1 MVLEPR
7 HRNQGCWAR
16 VPRPEE
22 TGPWQCV
29 RAREAVENSGAAGCS
44 KVQLCYPDS
53 LRRSDRTIDYIVWYR
68 VAPPSGPCHTGY
80 LRTQWWRYIVALHGY
95 SPSRVGINEH
105 GIEQHGDLYW
115 NLPAPQLYEHAI
127 RNGEAK
133 LAANGAMVCTTGPH
147 TGRSPNDKF
156 LVDEETTTKDIWW
169 GKFNRSITPAQFDQ
183 LHQRVV
189 KHYQTKDLYVRDMF
203 AGADE
208 SSRLSIRVITETA
221 WHNLFASQL
230 FIRPQP
236 GSTGDYRPEFTIL
249 NAPTCHADPATDGT
263 NSEAFIVISF
273 QKKLVLIGGTAYA
286 GEIKKSV
293 FTIMNYLLPKAGVLS
308 MHCSANIGTDGD
320 TALFFGLSGTGKTTL
335 SADPNRRLIGDDEH
349 GWGADGVFNIEGGCY
364 AKCIHLTEEAE
375 PQIFNAIRFGAVL
388 ENVVMDES
396 TRNLDYESSELTEN
410 TRAAYP
416 LEHID
421 NALIPSVA
429 ANPKNVV
436 FLTCDAFGVLPP
448 ISKLTPDQAM
458 YHFLSGYTAK
468 VAGTEKGV
476 TEPTATF
483 SACFGAPFLPLPPE
497 TYATMLGQRLAA
509 HKADCWLVNTG
520 WTGGGYGVGKRM
532 NLAQTRAMVNA
543 ALSGKLSDVA
553 FVEDPIFSLFVPQSC
568 PQVPSEVLSP
578 RGTWRDG
585 GAYDA
590 KARHL
595 AELFMANFKTFENA
609 SSNVVAA
616 GPRISAPV

>member
-1 MVLEPR
+1 M
-7 HRNQGCWAR
+7 
-16 VPRPEE
+16 
-22 TGPWQCV
+22 
-29 RAREAVENSGAAGCS
+29 
-44 KVQLCYPDS
+44 
-53 LRRSDRTIDYIVWYR
+53 
-68 VAPPSGPCHTGY
+68 
-80 LRTQWWRYIVALHGY
+80 ALHGY

-105 GIEQHGDLYW
+105 GIGQHGDLYW

-236 GSTGDYRPEFTIL
+236 GSTGDHRPEFTIL

-349 GWGADGVFNIEGGCY
+349 GWGLDGVFNIEGGCY
-364 AKCIHLTEEAE
+364 AKCINLSHASE
-375 PQIFNAIRFGAVL
+375 PQIYNAIRFGAVL
-388 ENVVMDES
+388 ENVVMDEAS
-396 TRNLDYESSELTEN
+396 RAIDYDSAELTEN
-410 TRAAYP
+410 TRVAYP
-416 LEHID
+416 LEYIEG
-421 NALIPSVA
+421 AVIPSVGGH
-429 ANPKNVV
+429 PKNII

-448 ISKLTPDQAM
+448 VARLNPEQAM
-458 YHFLSGYTAK
+458 YHFMSGYTAK

-476 TEPTATF
+476 TEPQATF
-483 SACFGAPFLPLPPE
+483 SACFGAPFLPLPPAV
-497 TYATMLGQRLAA
+497 YADMLGQRI
-509 HKADCWLVNTG
+509 ADHGVRCWLVNTG
-520 WTGGGYGVGKRM
+520 WTGGGYGVGKRID
-532 NLAQTRAMVNA
+532 LRVTRSIVSAV
-543 ALSGKLSDVA
+543 LSGELDEASMAADAVFGIDV
-553 FVEDPIFSLFVPQSC
+553 PKSC
-568 PQVPSEVLSP
+568 PDVPADLLTP
-578 RGTWRDG
+578 RNTWGDPSQ
-585 GAYDA
+585 YDA
-590 KARHL
+590 KSREL
-595 AELFMANFKTFENA
+595 AELFRQNFASFDNA
-609 SSNVVAA
+609 TSKIAAA
-616 GPRISAPV
+616 GPTQ